1 MWMILQQDKPEDFV
15 CSTGIS
21 HSVRD
26 LCEYVFSSLN
36 LNFQD
41 YIMTDEKYLRPE
53 ELNNLKGDS
62 SKLRYLTGWKPKYTF
77 ESMLDEMIEYWIN
90 FYNKN

>member
-1 MWMILQQDKPEDFV
+1 MILQQDKPEDFV